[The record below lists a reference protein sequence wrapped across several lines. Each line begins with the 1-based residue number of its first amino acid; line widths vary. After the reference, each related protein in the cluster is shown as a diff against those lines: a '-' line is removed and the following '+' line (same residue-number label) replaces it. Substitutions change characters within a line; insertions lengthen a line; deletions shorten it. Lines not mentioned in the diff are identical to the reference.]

1 MSRAYRIRVGASV
14 TRVIRGEDHVSCQL
28 EVLEILPK
36 EAMAELLAQELINDG
51 FQREG
56 DLLIRKQGNIT
67 IEVDA
72 QTAVVTVR
80 VEQSEEVTLESARDG
95 YVIEEELDQKEKHE
109 QALEEELQKQLNKD
123 IDREEQKL
131 VQEATDELER
141 HLGDIKG
148 QLDQAV
154 NRATAGALKQKAK
167 QLGQIKEMTEDAAT
181 GSLTIVVEV

>member
-36 EAMAELLAQELINDG
+36 EAMAELLAQELLNDG
-51 FQREG
+51 FEREE
-56 DLLIRKQGNIT
+56 DLLVRSEDNIT

-72 QTAVVTVR
+72 RTAVVTVR
-80 VEQSEEVTLESARDG
+80 VEQSEEVTLESVRDG
-95 YVIEEELDQKEKHE
+95 FVYDEQLEEKERHE
-109 QALEEELQKQLNKD
+109 QSLEKQLKQDLNSD
-123 IDREEQKL
+123 IDKEEQKL
-131 VQEATDELER
+131 TQEATNELER

-154 NRATAGALKQKAK
+154 NRATAAALKQKAK
-167 QLGQIKEMTEDAAT
+167 QLGQIKEMTEDAET